1 CRARHIKCDERK
13 PTCRHCERKNLPCK
27 QTDIIVPCNW
37 DEPPAPPQT
46 SNNTAAT
53 PSDDPAPASTWE
65 VIQQSQSTIP
75 QSHPPAPPLTT
86 WPSPSPVPPNL
97 YITDESASLLR
108 IYQHGVGP
116 WMDVL
121 DHTQRYQRDVLRLAL
136 ASPLILHALCALAA
150 KQMSRADA
158 SAPPSLWE
166 PLAARYYGESLRLL
180 IRALAEDTSA
190 AATEAEGAGVGGAG
204 GEGGGGT
211 GRTRKREETL
221 TATILLASCE
231 LLAAPS
237 ADYARHLRGALT
249 LMQTGGIDFRSASRL
264 EAAGLWVFARQDV
277 AMAVAGKR
285 GLLWGVGR
293 WGCDWSGAGDA
304 EEEEDWWGRKLLWL
318 LARAVECVFVD
329 ADGSGLA
336 SRVEPVEGLLAELEE
351 WRGAL
356 PRSFEGL
363 RLKGGLAE
371 GLDEM
376 WFPIDSAGMVHAFV

>member
-1 CRARHIKCDERK
+1 MGIS
-13 PTCRHCERKNLPCK
+13 P
-27 QTDIIVPCNW
+27 
-37 DEPPAPPQT
+37 
-46 SNNTAAT
+46 NN
-53 PSDDPAPASTWE
+53 
-65 VIQQSQSTIP
+65 
-75 QSHPPAPPLTT
+75 
-86 WPSPSPVPPNL
+86 

-158 SAPPSLWE
+158 ATPLSLWE

-190 AATEAEGAGVGGAG
+190 AAEAGGGG

-249 LMQTGGIDFRSASRL
+249 LMHTGGIDFRSASRL

-277 AMAVAGKR
+277 AMAVAGRR

-293 WGCDWSGAGDA
+293 WGCDWSGTAEGEGE
-304 EEEEDWWGRKLLWL
+304 EEEEDWWGRKVLWL

-336 SRVEPVEGLLAELEE
+336 GRVEPVEGLLAELEE
-351 WRGAL
+351 WRGGL

-371 GLDEM
+371 GLDEV
-376 WFPIDSAGMVHAFV
+376 WFPIDSAGMVQAFV